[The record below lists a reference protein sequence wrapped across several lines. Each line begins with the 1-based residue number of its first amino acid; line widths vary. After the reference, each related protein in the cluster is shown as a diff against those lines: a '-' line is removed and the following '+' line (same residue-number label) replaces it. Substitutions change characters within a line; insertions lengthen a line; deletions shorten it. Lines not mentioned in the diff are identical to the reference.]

1 MDEEQFEI
9 ACDKFELTIPMLEE
23 EYSIGI
29 KILFS
34 KEMEE
39 IRETNLDKFNYL
51 LTVCYMK
58 LKYFPFDEI
67 IQRFLDL
74 GLNKMHL
81 KWFISIGAINKE
93 FQVINRSKI
102 ILILPF
108 DSFMLINNHLNLK
121 IMNEIY
127 LWNGKAG
134 KRGNGTVYNEL
145 HNMVHDLFR
154 SKDYY
159 RDKKLDFKGTESE
172 MKMNNSFLKT
182 KKLVGDYGLAK
193 ITAKLALQGKTEK
206 TVLPYLMHCICFH
219 PDAIPAQNESFAQ
232 LFNLF
237 RIILPDR
244 IFYSSEEFEKSDA
257 WEKYNRNYKGYQYS
271 TLKSL
276 LKSTRKKSDK

>member
-1 MDEEQFEI
+1 MDKEQLEI
-9 ACDKFELTIPMLEE
+9 AYDKFELIIPMLEE

-29 KILFS
+29 KNLFS

-39 IRETNLDKFNYL
+39 IKKTDPDKFTCL
-51 LTVCYMK
+51 LITCYRQ
-58 LKYFPFDEI
+58 LKYFPSEEI
-67 IQRFLDL
+67 IQRFLEL
-74 GLNKMHL
+74 GLKKMHL
-81 KWFISIGAINKE
+81 KWLISIVAISKE
-93 FQVINRSKI
+93 FQAINGSKI

-121 IMNEIY
+121 IINEVY
-127 LWNGKAG
+127 LWNGKSG
-134 KRGNGTVYNEL
+134 KRGNGTEYNEL
-145 HNMVHDLFR
+145 HNRVHDLFR
-154 SKDYY
+154 SKEYY

-182 KKLVGDYGLAK
+182 EKLVGDYDLAK

-206 TVLPYLMHCICFH
+206 TILPYLMHCICFH
-219 PDAIPAQNESFAQ
+219 PDAMQLQNEAFAQ

-237 RIILPDR
+237 RMILPDR
-244 IFYSSEEFEKSDA
+244 IFYSSEEFEKSEA